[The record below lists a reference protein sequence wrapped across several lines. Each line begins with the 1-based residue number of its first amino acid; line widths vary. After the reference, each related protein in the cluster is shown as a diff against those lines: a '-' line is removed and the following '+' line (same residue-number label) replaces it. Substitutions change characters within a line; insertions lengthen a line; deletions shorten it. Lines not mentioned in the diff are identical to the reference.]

1 MPPSLRRLTAI
12 AALNLLA
19 FACGQG
25 VWRDPLAAS
34 LDARSAR
41 DVESTVDVPVVIE
54 SDALLEDSG
63 TPDAAGITAPDQGPD
78 TIECRAECV
87 GGQSCQNGECVCSD
101 GKVFVA
107 GRCVFQCAACKTSNH
122 CSGDRTA
129 VMRETCDSETGR
141 CTTEAVYRCE
151 EGETCDGGTSRC
163 ACSGVFCVRENAC
176 KPPRGGCV
184 VFVDEFDPVCRR
196 NGCEENMGCAG
207 AKQFVPARTLEE
219 ARRACEG
226 QWAGL
231 QRSACQPGITLSRVV
246 ELYRLDS
253 WASDARR
260 ESSYTCP

>member
-1 MPPSLRRLTAI
+1 MGIPVPPSLRRLTAI
-12 AALNLLA
+12 AALNILT

-87 GGQSCQNGECVCSD
+87 GGQSCQNGECVCPD

-151 EGETCDGGTSRC
+151 EGETCDGGTNRC
-163 ACSGVFCVRENAC
+163 ACSGVFCVRENAE
-176 KPPRGGCV
+176 PPGAAWCLSMSSTRSAEETGVRRTWVAQARSSPCPREPWKRLAAPARGNGPACSV
-184 VFVDEFDPVCRR
+184 QPVSQASPCRESW
-196 NGCEENMGCAG
+196 NYTGSTPGPGCA
-207 AKQFVPARTLEE
+207 P
-219 ARRACEG
+219 
-226 QWAGL
+226 
-231 QRSACQPGITLSRVV
+231 
-246 ELYRLDS
+246 
-253 WASDARR
+253 
-260 ESSYTCP
+260 